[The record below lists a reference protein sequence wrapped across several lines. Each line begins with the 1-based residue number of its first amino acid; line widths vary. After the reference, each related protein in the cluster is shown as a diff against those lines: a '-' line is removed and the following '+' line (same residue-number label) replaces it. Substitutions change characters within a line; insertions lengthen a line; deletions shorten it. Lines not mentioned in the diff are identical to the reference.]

1 MASGGGRRGAGGSH
15 GSGTGRTP
23 VAHRLYAQLA
33 WPTLGG
39 LPLLGDRDARA
50 LERELIALCL
60 RLDVE
65 PLEVR
70 VSADRVQLL
79 VRFAPGQALADVARR
94 LKRASLVSL
103 RRWRSPARWGRGF
116 AASTV
121 GPAQVHRMVRRLRSE
136 PPASRQA
143 GGGRVGPAAERRASG
158 ARDAGRRPRR
168 RSPAS
173 STGG

>member
-1 MASGGGRRGAGGSH
+1 MATRGKGERGGVGGGRAKERS
-15 GSGTGRTP
+15 P
-23 VAHRLYAQLA
+23 CAHRLYAQLA

-39 LPLLGDRDARA
+39 LPLLGDRQARA

-65 PLEVR
+65 PVEVR

-79 VRFAPGQALADVARR
+79 VRFSPGQALAEVARR
-94 LKRASLVSL
+94 LKRASLLAL

-121 GPAQVHRMVRRLRSE
+121 GPAQVHRLVRRLRSE
-136 PPASRQA
+136 RAPGPGA
-143 GGGRVGPAAERRASG
+143 GVARVGPASERSEPRSAS
-158 ARDAGRRPRR
+158 AGGRPRR
-168 RSPAS
+168 RSPAAS
-173 STGG
+173 SGG